1 MKERWS
7 ELQEDCWSKEENLL
21 VCPNH
26 WTKICM
32 EGGYTA
38 RTQLTQ
44 NPGLFCTVQKKT
56 NKVNTRAKDR
66 FLRTPYFFLKNKI
79 LWSNVFSCTPRHC
92 SVWTSQAIK
101 NSNFWLQLTY
111 FKREEYYEARRDFS
125 PCPPSMYIAKKY
137 WILWGPPN
145 GHVPELMVYIMGWRS
160 CSGSSEA
167 GIEVDLVWRSFGTL
181 KRPF

>member
-1 MKERWS
+1 MNCKKTAEARKKTYLYVLTTGPKSVWKEATQPEHSWH
-7 ELQEDCWSKEENLL
+7 KTL
-21 VCPNH
+21 VFF
-26 WTKICM
+26 
-32 EGGYTA
+32 A
-38 RTQLTQ
+38 QFR
-44 NPGLFCTVQKKT
+44 KKT
-56 NKVNTRAKDR
+56 NKVNTRGKDR

-79 LWSNVFSCTPRHC
+79 LWSNVFSYTPRHC

-101 NSNFWLQLTY
+101 NSNFRLQLTY

-181 KRPF
+181 NRPF